1 VTIVVAD
8 DERWTGRQ
16 QWLVFLT
23 ALTIIFDGLD
33 NQLIG
38 ITLPAIMRDWNVA
51 RSAFAPVVSL
61 GYLGMMIGGVLAGY
75 SGDRLGRRSALL
87 GSILVFGAATLSAP
101 LTHDVGMLA
110 VLRLIAGMGLGGA
123 MPNATALAAEYV
135 PRHKRALAITLTIVC
150 VPVGGVLGGLMAVPV
165 LPAFGWHG
173 MFVIGG
179 SLPIV
184 LALVLTQLLPESPRF
199 LENAR
204 AGGASA
210 FAKATA
216 DRKAVPYET
225 ARSSPFASLFHG
237 EFLISTLGLWT
248 AFVGNS
254 IAVYLAYS
262 WLPSILSSAGL
273 GSAVASSGL
282 TAFNLGGVA
291 GSIAGAFLINRFGS
305 RMAILG
311 MGAGSLTGALVL
323 SRMAITAGSSVPV
336 LIAMLAAT
344 GWFINAVQV
353 ALFALAAHVYPTPM
367 RATGVGMALTLGRSG
382 AILSGYMGPWA
393 LAYGGS
399 AAFFGL
405 MAAFLCVTL
414 VGPALV
420 RRHITASR

>member
-1 VTIVVAD
+1 VNTVAA

-16 QWLVFLT
+16 KWLVFLT

-101 LTHDVGMLA
+101 LTHDVGMLGI
-110 VLRLIAGMGLGGA
+110 LRLIAGMGLGGA

-135 PRHKRALAITLTIVC
+135 PRQKRALAITLTIVC

-184 LALVLTQLLPESPRF
+184 LALALTQLLPESPRF
-199 LENAR
+199 LEKKVES
-204 AGGASA
+204 G
-210 FAKATA
+210 
-216 DRKAVPYET
+216 
-225 ARSSPFASLFHG
+225 SSPFVSLFHG
-237 EFLISTLGLWT
+237 EFLISTIGLWV

-262 WLPSILSSAGL
+262 WLPSILSAAGL

-305 RMAILG
+305 RIAILG

-323 SRMAITAGSSVPV
+323 SRMTIAADSSVPM
-336 LIAMLAAT
+336 LIAMLTAT

-393 LAYGGS
+393 LSYGGS

-420 RRHITASR
+420 RRHITTSI